1 MKNTVNV
8 GLIGLGTVGVGVARI
23 MLGDEKPHMRG
34 RTFALNLVKIADL
47 DITTDRGIAL
57 PDGILTTDAND
68 ILNNPDI
75 DIVIEL
81 IGGYEPAKAFT
92 LAAFKNGKS
101 VITANKALV
110 ARHGDELFQAASEA
124 GVSYYFEAAV
134 GGGIPIIRGIT
145 HSLNANVIERIY
157 GILNGT
163 TNYIL
168 TGMGR
173 DGSDYGEVLAKAQ
186 ELGYA
191 EADPTADVAGYDALN
206 KIVILAKLAFGASI
220 DVDSVYCEGIE
231 SLSIADI
238 KYAGELGYRVKLLA
252 IAKQH
257 GGGSVEARVHPTL
270 VAKESIMA
278 YVEDEFNAIEIY
290 GDAVG
295 REVFY
300 GKGAGMMPT
309 GSAVVSDTVSAAAG
323 IINGGPPNVKRI
335 INTGKNPRLTDISEL
350 RMRYYLHFRV
360 KDKPGVLAQISSI
373 LADRNISIESVIQKG
388 KSVVNHVPLIIM
400 THEAREG
407 DMQEAM
413 TLFREMDSVKGDV
426 RLIRVGEV

>member
-1 MKNTVNV
+1 MNNIVNV
-8 GLIGLGTVGVGVARI
+8 GLIGFGTVGTGVARI
-23 MLGDEKPHMRG
+23 MLGEEKPHLRG
-34 RTFALNLVKIADL
+34 RNFALNLMKIADL
-47 DITTDRGIAL
+47 DTTTDRGIAL

-68 ILNNPDI
+68 ILGNPNI

-81 IGGYEPAKAFT
+81 IGGYEPAKEFT
-92 LAAFKNGKS
+92 LTAFKKGKS

-110 ARHGDELFQAASEA
+110 ARHGDELFRAASDA

-168 TGMGR
+168 TGMDR
-173 DGSDYGEVLAKAQ
+173 DGSDYSEVLAKAQ
-186 ELGYA
+186 KLGYA
-191 EADPTADVAGYDALN
+191 EADPTSDVAGYDALN
-206 KIVILAKLAFGASI
+206 KIVILARLAFGASI
-220 DVDSVYCEGIE
+220 DIDSVYCEGIE
-231 SLSIADI
+231 SISIDDI
-238 KYAGELGYRVKLLA
+238 RFAGELGYTVKLLA
-252 IAKQH
+252 IAKRY
-257 GGGSVEARVHPTL
+257 GDGNVEVRVHPTL
-270 VAKESIMA
+270 VAKKSIMA

-323 IINGGPPNVKRI
+323 IINGEPPNVKRI
-335 INTGKNPRLTDISEL
+335 ISAAPNPGLIDMAEL
-350 RMRYYLHFRV
+350 RMRYYLHFSV

-373 LADRNISIESVIQKG
+373 FADRNISIESVIQKG
-388 KSVVNHVPLIIM
+388 KSDVNHVPLIIM

-407 DMQEAM
+407 DMREAM
-413 TLFREMDSVKGDV
+413 ALFRKMDTVEGDV
-426 RLIRVGEV
+426 RLIRVGKV